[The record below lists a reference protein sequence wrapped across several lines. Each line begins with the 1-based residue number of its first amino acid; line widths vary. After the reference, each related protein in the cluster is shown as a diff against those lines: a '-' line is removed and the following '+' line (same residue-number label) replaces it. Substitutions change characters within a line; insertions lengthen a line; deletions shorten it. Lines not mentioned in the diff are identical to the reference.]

1 MVSILIV
8 SLCKYKDYFRFY
20 KVYFH
25 IFIIAVR
32 GWLIHTQHE
41 NQSLYTNVR
50 TRTYAHATRQLFDHR
65 PPITH
70 NNLLRTILQRWSK
83 DIQMGNRPPID
94 HLSISIPAYTFSPF
108 NTILFLLDNNRSIA
122 IYDRAYCSLYL
133 YNVTQHFT
141 KHWKILIL
149 NIGKHIYQRLE
160 NTFIKGWKTLL
171 STLENT
177 FIKHWITLLPNVGKH
192 FCQTL
197 ENTFVKRWKTLLPNV
212 GKHFCQTLDN
222 T

>member
-70 NNLLRTILQRWSK
+70 NNLPYSILQLWSK
-83 DIQMGNRPPID
+83 DIQMSDRPPFD
-94 HLSISIPAYTFSPF
+94 HQSISMSAYTFSPS
-108 NTILFLLDNNRSIA
+108 TP
-122 IYDRAYCSLYL
+122 
-133 YNVTQHFT
+133 
-141 KHWKILIL
+141 
-149 NIGKHIYQRLE
+149 
-160 NTFIKGWKTLL
+160 FI
-171 STLENT
+171 
-177 FIKHWITLLPNVGKH
+177 IT
-192 FCQTL
+192 
-197 ENTFVKRWKTLLPNV
+197 
-212 GKHFCQTLDN
+212 
-222 T
+222 

>member
-50 TRTYAHATRQLFDHR
+50 TRTYAHANRQHFDNR
-65 PPITH
+65 PQITH
-70 NNLLRTILQRWSK
+70 NNLLHTILQRWSK
-83 DIQMGNRPPID
+83 NFQMNNRPPID
-94 HLSISIPAYTFSPF
+94 HPSISMPAYTFSPF

-122 IYDRAYCSLYL
+122 IYDRPYCSLYL
-133 YNVTQHFT
+133 YNVTQHFA
-141 KHWKILIL
+141 KRWKIP
-149 NIGKHIYQRLE
+149 
-160 NTFIKGWKTLL
+160 
-171 STLENT
+171 
-177 FIKHWITLLPNVGKH
+177 LPNVGKY

-197 ENTFVKRWKTLLPNV
+197 ENTLAKRWKILLPNV
-212 GKHFCQTLDN
+212 GKYFCQRRKTLLSN
-222 T
+222 VG

>member
-1 MVSILIV
+1 MKTNLYIL
-8 SLCKYKDYFRFY
+8 
-20 KVYFH
+20 
-25 IFIIAVR
+25 
-32 GWLIHTQHE
+32 
-41 NQSLYTNVR
+41 NVR
-50 TRTYAHATRQLFDHR
+50 TRTYAHATRQHFDNR

-70 NNLLRTILQRWSK
+70 NNLLHNILQRWSK
-83 DIQMGNRPPID
+83 NFQMNNRPPID

-177 FIKHWITLLPNVGKH
+177 F
-192 FCQTL
+192 
-197 ENTFVKRWKTLLPNV
+197 VKRWIKL
-212 GKHFCQTLDN
+212 
-222 T
+222 